1 MNRDWTNEQ
10 GAQTSKTPT
19 CLLLKPDLSFD
30 SFGYEAIEKYS
41 SLQDESEEKEYL
53 FFKHFK
59 MALHS
64 NEVSDLTS
72 RQTISVAR
80 LHKEQ
85 KAIVALTWPSFYV
98 WWERY

>member
-1 MNRDWTNEQ
+1 MNMDWANEQ
-10 GAQTSKTPT
+10 GGQTCKTPT

-41 SLQDESEEKEYL
+41 SLQNESEEKEYL

-72 RQTISVAR
+72 CQTISIAY
-80 LHKEQ
+80 LHNVKGENFHD
-85 KAIVALTWPSFYV
+85 T
-98 WWERY
+98 